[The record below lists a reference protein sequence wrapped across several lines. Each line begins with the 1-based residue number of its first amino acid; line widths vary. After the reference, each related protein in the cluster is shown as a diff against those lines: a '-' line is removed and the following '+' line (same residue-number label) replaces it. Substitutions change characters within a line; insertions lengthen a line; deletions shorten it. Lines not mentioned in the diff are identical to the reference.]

1 MSPSFRKRFTFY
13 ANKNNRQD
21 LLVKCDCV
29 VLFLVIKKIKAIF
42 FIFPRMKNLHSKNH
56 ATEVILV
63 GRFGK
68 CQSIKKVGDRR
79 FVEGLYQVLFSFIAL
94 PAGML
99 FTKRNKNSA

>member
-1 MSPSFRKRFTFY
+1 
-13 ANKNNRQD
+13 
-21 LLVKCDCV
+21 
-29 VLFLVIKKIKAIF
+29 
-42 FIFPRMKNLHSKNH
+42 MKNLHSKNH